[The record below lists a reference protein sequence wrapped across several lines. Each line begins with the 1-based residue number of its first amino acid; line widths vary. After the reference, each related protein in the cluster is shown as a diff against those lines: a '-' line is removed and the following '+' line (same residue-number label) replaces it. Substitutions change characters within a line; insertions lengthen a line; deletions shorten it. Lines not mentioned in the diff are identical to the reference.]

1 MEEQKL
7 NEYNINFE
15 GKSIMLALRKNE
27 KVAKIKE
34 ELIKIVEQLKLAK
47 KSDLDIQINGI
58 CLED

>member
-1 MEEQKL
+1 M

-47 KSDLDIQINGI
+47 KSDLDI
-58 CLED
+58 